1 MKYILA
7 FGIFFK
13 KFSNS
18 TKIRIFSDDL
28 FIDEITLDENMLGK
42 EKKQITHAHYDN
54 AMELLHPDKKEQVF
68 GTGGIHMKLFPE
80 KLFVYEI
87 DESAIG
93 KKISMEI
100 NDKNSNFTNGFMT
113 GSNMFAIDSVF
124 LFPKHIFSEEKM
136 LRVMEFMRKIYN
148 SDSLD
153 RINSDAEVDE
163 YHRKH
168 VAWPSQVRILD
179 SDTNIMYDRGHW
191 CGGTKRLQMEIKKKF
206 GLHFLWNG
214 RKESSDTIKFGN
226 PREFI
231 EYNHYYRLIN
241 TINENQ

>member
-100 NDKNSNFTNGFMT
+100 RG
-113 GSNMFAIDSVF
+113 
-124 LFPKHIFSEEKM
+124 
-136 LRVMEFMRKIYN
+136 
-148 SDSLD
+148 
-153 RINSDAEVDE
+153 
-163 YHRKH
+163 
-168 VAWPSQVRILD
+168 IL
-179 SDTNIMYDRGHW
+179 Y
-191 CGGTKRLQMEIKKKF
+191 
-206 GLHFLWNG
+206 
-214 RKESSDTIKFGN
+214 
-226 PREFI
+226 
-231 EYNHYYRLIN
+231 
-241 TINENQ
+241 